1 MAALDEP
8 RTAHL
13 PLAPPTRFLQ
23 AHEAVGERVALASY
37 PRSGNSLLR
46 KLVEQATASSRA
58 PTHYQREHC
67 RKRSRTVRRAGRG
80 RYRRPR
86 LAREDALS
94 RDAALRRDWC
104 GPRHFMVRNPWD
116 AIDSYFNMALTND
129 HARTTGRPVSEI

>member
-46 KLVEQATASSRA
+46 KLVEQATGVITGADTLPERTLSQALQRCGARGEGGDFQARGFTCTDRELWKLNPFRNDVIGFQWA
-58 PTHYQREHC
+58 PC
-67 RKRSRTVRRAGRG
+67 RR
-80 RYRRPR
+80 
-86 LAREDALS
+86 
-94 RDAALRRDWC
+94 
-104 GPRHFMVRNPWD
+104 
-116 AIDSYFNMALTND
+116 I
-129 HARTTGRPVSEI
+129 